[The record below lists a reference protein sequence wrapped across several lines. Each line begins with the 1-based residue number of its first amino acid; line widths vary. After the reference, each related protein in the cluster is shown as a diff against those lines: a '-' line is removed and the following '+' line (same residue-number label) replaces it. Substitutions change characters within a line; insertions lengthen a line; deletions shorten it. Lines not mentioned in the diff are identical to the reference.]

1 MNAVAEFTNFRIAV
15 SEITGSG
22 QANRQLDLEYDY
34 ETQSLWAYM
43 KPAGAPCFNLGML
56 AEIRETDRAL
66 ERCKGMINRNGDVL
80 PVKYHIAASRCHRIF
95 NYGGDLAHFIM
106 LIRSRN
112 VEGLQYYA
120 KQCIDALYSR
130 IRSYESQATTIALI
144 QGEALGGGFES
155 ALASHVII
163 AEESSR
169 MGCPEILF
177 NLFPGMGAYSLL
189 SRRVGRRKA
198 EEIITSGKLYSAH
211 ELQEIGIVDIVARD
225 GGGEDAVH
233 EYMARNQRR
242 ANGMRAIFE
251 CRNATEPVTYTELQH
266 IIDIWIDAA
275 LRLEEKDLKMMTRLV
290 RSQLTH
296 QLSTNQ
302 PEEPARRSWMA
313 AG

>member
-1 MNAVAEFTNFRIAV
+1 MNAVAEFTNFRIAF
-15 SEITGSG
+15 SELTGSG

-34 ETQSLWAYM
+34 DTQSLWAYM

-66 ERCKGMINRNGDVL
+66 ERCKGMIERHGEVL
-80 PVKYHIAASRCHRIF
+80 PVKYHIAASRCHKIF

-112 VEGLQYYA
+112 IEGLQYYA
-120 KQCIDALYSR
+120 TQCIDALYSR
-130 IRSYESQATTIALI
+130 IRSYDSQATTIALI

-155 ALASHVII
+155 ALASHVIV

-189 SRRVGRRKA
+189 ARRVGRRKA
-198 EEIITSGKLYSAH
+198 EEIITSGKLYSAE
-211 ELQEIGIVDIVARD
+211 ELHEIGIVDIVAPD
-225 GGGEDAVH
+225 GGGEEAVH
-233 EYMARNQRR
+233 AYMARNQRR

-251 CRNATEPVTYTELQH
+251 CRNAMEPVTYAELQH

-296 QLSTNQ
+296 QLPASQ
-302 PEEPARRSWMA
+302 VMEPRRQSWMA
-313 AG
+313 AR